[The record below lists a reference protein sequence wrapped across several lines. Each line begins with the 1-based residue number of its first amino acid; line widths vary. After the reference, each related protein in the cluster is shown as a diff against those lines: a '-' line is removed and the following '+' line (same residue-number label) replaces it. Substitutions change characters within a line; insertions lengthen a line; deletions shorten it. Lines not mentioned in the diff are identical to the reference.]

1 MRLQIGLYATCMIA
15 ITLGFSLYSTPV
27 MGGSTVLEP
36 PAEPAA
42 MCTQPNS
49 GAKAVDPATTSISVT
64 FDRPMKD
71 KSWSWAYE
79 NKESFPE
86 TTGDPS
92 YNADFTINTLP
103 VKLKPNTTYVIW
115 INTSKLTGFRSKSD
129 VPATPYKLTFTT
141 GPASK

>member
-1 MRLQIGLYATCMIA
+1 MLH
-15 ITLGFSLYSTPV
+15 TLFAFTLILGVTQYV
-27 MGGSTVLEP
+27 AVADGGRNVLEP
-36 PAEPAA
+36 PVNPAV

-79 NKESFPE
+79 DKEAFPE
-86 TTGDPS
+86 TTGQPS
-92 YNADFTINTLP
+92 YNQDRTINTLP

-115 INTSKLTGFRSKSD
+115 INTSKLTGFQSPDGK
-129 VPATPYKLTFTT
+129 PATPYKLTFTT
-141 GPASK
+141 GPAAGK